1 MKSERLKTI
10 CSLLTKDDS
19 IIDIGCDHAYVAI
32 EMARSGAK
40 KVLASDIHPNA
51 LAIAQ
56 ENIKQAG
63 LESKIQTILSD
74 GLKKIDTTSYNTIV
88 IAGMGYSTIKHI
100 LSSKEKLQPIQKII
114 LQSNNDLPLLRTLMM
129 QEKYFLKKEIILYEK
144 GHYYSVMLYEKKEQ
158 QLTEVEIE
166 FGLYSKEHND
176 YYQDTKK
183 HYQSLLT
190 KVPEEKQKEIKYKLE
205 LLNSYLN

>member
-10 CSLLTKDDS
+10 CSLLTKEDS

-114 LQSNNDLPLLRTLMM
+114 LQSNNDLPLLRALMM

-176 YYQDTKK
+176 YYQDLKK

-190 KVPEEKQKEIKYKLE
+190 KVPEEKQKEIKSKLE